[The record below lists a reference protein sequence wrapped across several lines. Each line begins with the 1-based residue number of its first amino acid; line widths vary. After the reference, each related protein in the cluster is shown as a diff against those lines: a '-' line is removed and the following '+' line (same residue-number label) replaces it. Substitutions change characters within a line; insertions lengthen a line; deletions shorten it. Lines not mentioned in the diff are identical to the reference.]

1 MGTGVANFLKL
12 FFSLVA
18 GIALGLASLWGALQV
33 SATNVTVGVWV
44 ANPET
49 GSVEADPYTRL
60 RVAITGLLALNSSET
75 VYYEAMNDEAG
86 ERLSG
91 LCTYRLEGTD
101 PAARWW
107 SVTVYGADNFL
118 LPGSNGV
125 FSVTKNNVVRDAHGT
140 FSVTLAKGA
149 TGPNALPTGDAAFN
163 LTLRLYNPDPGIA
176 ADLSTAKLPRII
188 KTGCVS

>member
-1 MGTGVANFLKL
+1 MAIFLKL
-12 FFSLVA
+12 FFGLVA
-18 GIALGLASLWGALQV
+18 GIALGLSSLWGALQI
-33 SATNVTVGVWV
+33 STTNVSVGAWI

-60 RVAITGLLALNSSET
+60 RVAMTGLLALNSSET
-75 VYYEAMNDEAG
+75 VYYEAMTDEDGA
-86 ERLSG
+86 RLSG
-91 LCTYRLEGTD
+91 QCSYRVEGTD

-125 FSVTKNNVVRDAHGT
+125 FSVTKNNVVRDAHGS
-140 FSVTLAKGA
+140 FSITLAKDA
-149 TGPNALPTGDAAFN
+149 TGPNAIPTGDAAFN

-176 ADLSTAKLPRII
+176 ADLSTARLPRII

>member
-1 MGTGVANFLKL
+1 VAIFLKL
-12 FFSLVA
+12 FFGLVA
-18 GIALGLASLWGALQV
+18 GMRLCLGRLWGALQL
-33 SATNVTVGVWV
+33 SMTNVAVGAWV

-49 GSVEADPYTRL
+49 GSIDADPYTRL

-75 VYYEAMNDEAG
+75 VYYEAMTDEEG

-91 LCTYRLEGTD
+91 LCTYRLEGAD

-125 FSVTKNNVVRDAHGT
+125 FSVTRNNVVRDAHGSFT
-140 FSVTLAKGA
+140 ITLAKDA
-149 TGPNALPTGDAAFN
+149 TGPNAIPTGDGAFN

-176 ADLSTAKLPRII
+176 ADLTTARLPRII